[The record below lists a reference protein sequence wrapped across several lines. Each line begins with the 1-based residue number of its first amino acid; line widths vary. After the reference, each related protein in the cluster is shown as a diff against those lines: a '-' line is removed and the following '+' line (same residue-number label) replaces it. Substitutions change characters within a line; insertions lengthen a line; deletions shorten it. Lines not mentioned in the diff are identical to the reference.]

1 MKGKITDYFRNLSL
15 VEIKFISFLSIY
27 EVLYY
32 LESTYTLLV
41 NPHKAAIRKVVVL
54 FYLTNKETKGLKD

>member
-32 LESTYTLLV
+32 LESTYFLLV
-41 NPHKAAIRKVVVL
+41 NPHKAAMR
-54 FYLTNKETKGLKD
+54 